1 MRGSMELPSLVDVGR
16 RADAVR
22 VLSCYY
28 GLNGH
33 EAHRYAG
40 ARFDTWDS
48 AGTRGS
54 SHNRFTADDLVAV
67 SFLSVSVPPLAAEA
81 LLDTLADDFAE
92 LLEELGPDR
101 DLVEERT
108 PWAEDWVGWRLWGM
122 LDALPSVGPTTA
134 SKLYARKRPRLRPI
148 YDSVIA
154 EVIGS
159 NRWWEPLRAH
169 LQQDPGLHPHLLS
182 LRDDLKVPFDLSAL
196 RILDVLLWMHGK
208 NNTTCTLT

>member
-1 MRGSMELPSLVDVGR
+1 MKLPSLVDVDR
-16 RADAVR
+16 RADALR

-33 EAHRYAG
+33 EAHRYVG

-48 AGTRGS
+48 AGTRDS

-67 SFLSVSVPPLAAEA
+67 SFLSVNVSPLAAEA
-81 LLDTLADDFAE
+81 LLDTRADEFAE
-92 LLEELGPDR
+92 LLEELGPDC
-101 DLVEERT
+101 DLVEQRT
-108 PWAEDWVGWRLWGM
+108 PWPDDWVGWRLWRM

-159 NRWWEPLRAH
+159 TSLWEPLRTH
-169 LQQDPGLHPHLLS
+169 LQQDLGLHPHLLS
-182 LRDDLKVPFDLSAL
+182 LRDDLRPPFDLSAI

-208 NNTTCTLT
+208 GNTTCTIT

>member
-1 MRGSMELPSLVDVGR
+1 MKLPSLVEVDR
-16 RADAVR
+16 RSDALR

-33 EAHRYAG
+33 EAHRYTG

-48 AGTRGS
+48 AGSRDS

-67 SFLSVSVPPLAAEA
+67 SFLSVNVPPLAAEA
-81 LLDTLADDFAE
+81 LLDTRANEFAE

-101 DLVEERT
+101 DLVDERT
-108 PWAEDWVGWRLWGM
+108 PWTEDWVGWRLWGM

-159 NRWWEPLRAH
+159 TTLWEPLRTH

-182 LRDDLKVPFDLSAL
+182 LRDDLRPPFDLSAL

-208 NNTTCTLT
+208 NNTICTLT